1 MVKDKANYEQF
12 RTVLAS
18 TMGLASPVASKGPV
32 CANPVCG
39 SFGHTLAVCPIPT
52 DPEHGDISGCFFCNV
67 VEHDADDCPMMEW
80 VSPATLV
87 THLITN
93 RAGMPP
99 WNTRIDWVA
108 LALSEWDLV
117 CFTMLPLT
125 RAFVKKVYIP
135 GRRWKEVDGVSPI
148 TDPAFKNADR
158 KLLKDLARKPT
169 KPKPGDSRSSRR
181 PLMEA
186 SLDMCYCRNKCH
198 DDAEH
203 TVFKNEAVQKFI
215 PNMSVDEETYQ
226 RLMAAYEREV
236 ASNQLQVPKK
246 VPKNVTK
253 ERKGRRAMKKE
264 AMAAAAAA
272 GEGQEAVT
280 AGPSVPKSTTTAM
293 AESIDHAE
301 RDDSSEDED
310 GQDVPVSQSL
320 LDLADAVDEVIKNIQ
335 KVVKS

>member
-1 MVKDKANYEQF
+1 MVEDKANHEEF
-12 RTVLAS
+12 KRMLS
-18 TMGLASPVASKGPV
+18 KTMATTSPVAAKGPV

-39 SFGHTLAVCPIPT
+39 KFGHTLAVCPVPT
-52 DPEHGDISGCFFCNV
+52 DSKHGDMTGCFFCNV

-135 GRRWKEVDGVSPI
+135 GRCWKEVNGVSPI
-148 TDPAFKNADR
+148 TEPILKNADR
-158 KLLKDLARKPT
+158 KLLKDLARKA
-169 KPKPGDSRSSRR
+169 KPGDSRPRR

-186 SLDMCYCRNKCH
+186 SVDMCYCRNKCH
-198 DDAEH
+198 DDIEH
-203 TVFKNEAVQKFI
+203 TVFKNEALQKFI
-215 PNMSVDEETYQ
+215 PDMNVDEETY
-226 RLMAAYEREV
+226 RKLMAVYEREV
-236 ASNQLQVPKK
+236 AATQAQMTKKMPKK
-246 VPKNVTK
+246 VTK

-264 AMAAAAAA
+264 AMAAAAAV
-272 GEGQEAVT
+272 GKEQHAV
-280 AGPSVPKSTTTAM
+280 AGPTVSKTALTG
-293 AESIDHAE
+293 SIDQAGK
-301 RDDSSEDED
+301 DDSSEEEENEKEI
-310 GQDVPVSQSL
+310 PVSQSL
-320 LDLADAVDEVIKNIQ
+320 LDLTDAVDEVIKNIQ
-335 KVVKS
+335 KIVKS